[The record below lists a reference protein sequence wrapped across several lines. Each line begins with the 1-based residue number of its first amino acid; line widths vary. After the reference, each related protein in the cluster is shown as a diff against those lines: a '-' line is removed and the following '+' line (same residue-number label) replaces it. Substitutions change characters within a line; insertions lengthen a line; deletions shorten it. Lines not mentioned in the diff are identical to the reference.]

1 MEIPGDLKYHESH
14 EWVKVEGDVATIG
27 ITDFAQAQLGD
38 IVFVDLP
45 EKGKTAAKGDTVAS
59 IESSKA
65 VGELIMPVGGEIVDV
80 NAKISDAPETINSS
94 PYGDGWIIKVKMSDA
109 GEAAALLDAAKYKDI
124 AKE

>member
-1 MEIPGDLKYHESH
+1 MEIPSDLKYHDSH
-14 EWVKVEGDVATIG
+14 EWVKVEGGVATIG

-45 EKGKTAAKGDTVAS
+45 EKGKTAAKGETVAS